1 MKKTLLLIFITIAWL
16 SGGNLLAIDINPASG
31 PYYVGDNILF
41 KATNTAFDYY
51 YGTLSFGDGTTVSG
65 VTSTQWIAH
74 RYKSPG
80 QYLLTL
86 VDTYGFVGTES
97 RYITITEDRRIEVSP
112 PQPVARQQVTFQAIN
127 FNTPDDI
134 HWDMGDGTIYRLK
147 GNASVKG
154 GSVVT
159 HTFTRGGTF
168 TVRAYDWNGDQ
179 KTVPVAVSINIGKLN
194 RRIEYFPLTPREDQT
209 VYFEAL
215 DFGSQVIDW
224 NFGDGHTEFGG
235 LRTAR
240 HRFMHAGTYTVSCKP
255 PAAQYAPITTTI
267 TVLPENRFITVNTPE
282 VRINQ
287 PVTATV
293 QNFRGDMVLWNFGDG
308 TVKTGFHTET
318 HTYTQPG
325 DYVIIARDEN
335 GESEREFR
343 ANIRVV
349 GLNDLLTVEV
359 AEIRLDNGKYY
370 KIVPKH
376 SKELRAILR
385 LKMRGTGTVTGYWV
399 VDGSPFEY
407 FNEVAIQGELKEIFT
422 RQVPGLPTIE
432 PGLHTV
438 SLVLTRPSP
447 EELNLTFP
455 VLKYFVLPY
464 ENKIEIVSPAEGFIA
479 KENEIPEF
487 SWKAPAGGSK
497 YQITFSNELYPI
509 LQNSPNLKWI
519 DLENARNYTPGPDIW
534 KGIARNRWSYWKV
547 RAMDSNYQPLAE
559 SDVIDIKVV
568 IATADISIDRIT
580 DLDGNQVKITATNA
594 YSSKGDLLLHG
605 SITYKGDSK
614 FLVLRVFAGKEM
626 VDQLLF
632 RDVKKGD
639 TRGFETSIPN
649 KDKSTPITLQVLKTS
664 SPSVIIGIKNLVLK
678 KQ

>member
-1 MKKTLLLIFITIAWL
+1 MSA
-16 SGGNLLAIDINPASG
+16 GNVLAIDINPMSG

-41 KATNTAFDYY
+41 KATNSTYDYY
-51 YGTLSFGDGTTVSG
+51 YGTLSFGDGTTASG

-86 VDTYGFVGTES
+86 VDTYGFASPES
-97 RYITITEDRRIEVSP
+97 RYITIAEDRRIDVSP
-112 PQPVARQQVTFQAIN
+112 AQPIVGRQATFRAVN
-127 FNTPDDI
+127 FNTPDNI
-134 HWDMGDGTIYRLK
+134 LWDMGDGTIYRLQ
-147 GNASVKG
+147 GNSSIKG

-159 HTFTRGGTF
+159 HTFARGGTF
-168 TVRAYDWNGDQ
+168 TVRAYDWKGDQ
-179 KTVPVAVSINIGKLN
+179 ASVPVAISINIGKLN

-209 VYFEAL
+209 VYLEAL

-224 NFGDGHTEFGG
+224 NFGDGNTQFGG
-235 LRTAR
+235 LRTAQ
-240 HRFMHAGTYTVSCKP
+240 HRFMAAGTYSVSAKA
-255 PAAQYAPITTTI
+255 PAAKYSPITTTI
-267 TVLPENRFITVNTPE
+267 TVLPENRFLTVSAPE

-287 PVTATV
+287 QVTASV

-308 TVKTGFHTET
+308 TQRTGFHTET
-318 HTYTQPG
+318 HAYTQPG
-325 DYVIIARDEN
+325 NYRIVARDEN
-335 GESEREFR
+335 GESQREFS
-343 ANIRVV
+343 ANVRVV
-349 GLNDLLTVEV
+349 GLNDQLTVEI

-376 SKELRAILR
+376 SRDLRSILR
-385 LKMRGTGTVTGYWV
+385 LKLRGTGTVTGYWL
-399 VDGSPFEY
+399 VDGHPFEY
-407 FNEVAIQGELKEIFT
+407 FNEVAVQGELKEIFT
-422 RQVPGLPTIE
+422 RRVPGLPTIE

-447 EELNLTFP
+447 EDLNLTFP

-464 ENKIEIVSPAEGFIA
+464 ENKIDIVSPAEGFIA
-479 KENEIPEF
+479 KESEIPGF
-487 SWKAPAGGSK
+487 SWKAPMGGSK
-497 YQITFSNELYPI
+497 YQIAFSNELYPI
-509 LQNSPNLKWI
+509 LQNSDTLKWI
-519 DLENARNYTPGPDIW
+519 NVENALEYTPGAEVWNTIV
-534 KGIARNRWSYWKV
+534 RNRWTYWKV
-547 RAMDSNYQPLAE
+547 RALDSNYQPLAE

-568 IATADISIDRIT
+568 IATADVSIDNIT
-580 DLDGNQVKITATNA
+580 DLEGNEVKIAAANV
-594 YSSKGDLLLHG
+594 YSGKGDLLLHG

-614 FLVLRVFAGKEM
+614 FLVLRVFAGKTM

-639 TRGFETSIPN
+639 TRTFETSIPN

>member
-1 MKKTLLLIFITIAWL
+1 MKKTLILLFILCAGL
-16 SGGNLLAIDINPASG
+16 SAGHLFGIDINPASG

-41 KATNTAFDYY
+41 KATNSSFDYY
-51 YGTLSFGDGTTVSG
+51 YGTLSFGDGTTASG
-65 VTSTQWIAH
+65 VTSSQWITH

-80 QYLLTL
+80 HYLLTL
-86 VDTYGFVGTES
+86 IDSYGFLGPES

-112 PQPVARQQVTFQAIN
+112 PQPVAREQVTFQAIN
-127 FNTPDDI
+127 FNTPNDI
-134 HWDMGDGTIYRLK
+134 YWDMGDGTIYRLR

-154 GSVVT
+154 GSIVT

-215 DFGSQVIDW
+215 EFGSPVIDW
-224 NFGDGHTEFGG
+224 NFGDGNTAFGG
-235 LRTAR
+235 PRNVQ
-240 HRFMHAGTYTVSCKP
+240 HRFMSAGAFTVSCKP
-255 PAAQYAPITTTI
+255 PTAQYEPITTTI
-267 TVLPENRFITVNTPE
+267 TVLPENRFLTVSAPE
-282 VRINQ
+282 VRINK
-287 PVTATV
+287 PITV
-293 QNFRGDMVLWNFGDG
+293 NAQNFRGDMVLWNFGDG
-308 TVKTGFHTET
+308 TVRTGFHTET

-325 DYVIIARDEN
+325 NYIIIARDEN

-343 ANIRVV
+343 ANVRVV
-349 GLNDLLTVEV
+349 GINDLLTVEV

-376 SKELRAILR
+376 SKDLRAILR
-385 LKMRGTGTVTGYWV
+385 LKMRGTGSVTGYWV

-447 EELNLTFP
+447 EDLKLIFP

-487 SWKAPAGGSK
+487 SWKAPQGGSK
-497 YQITFSNELYPI
+497 YQIAFSNELYPI
-509 LQNSPNLKWI
+509 LQNSQNLKWI
-519 DLENARNYTPGPDIW
+519 DLENALQYTPGPDVW
-534 KGIARNRWSYWKV
+534 NHIARNRWTYWKV

-568 IATADISIDRIT
+568 IATADITIDKIT
-580 DLDGNQVKITATNA
+580 DLDGNEVKITAA
-594 YSSKGDLLLHG
+594 KVYSSKGDLLLHG
-605 SITYKGDSK
+605 SVTYKGDSK
-614 FLVLRVFAGKEM
+614 FLVLRVFAGKIM

-632 RDVKKGD
+632 RDVKKGE

-649 KDKSTPITLQVLKTS
+649 KNHNTPITLQVLKSS
-664 SPSVIIGIKNLVLK
+664 SPSVVIGIKNLELNN
-678 KQ
+678 Q